1 MRTQR
6 YTCGYCG
13 RWVASDKG
21 FASND
26 GNLTIHICAS
36 CDQPS
41 FFHYAGQVP
50 GVAYGEEVGNLPDD
64 IANLYSEARN
74 CMAASSPTAAVLVCR
89 KILMNVAV
97 DKGAPEGDGF
107 IQYVDYLDSKGYVPP
122 DGRGWVDHIRK
133 KSNEANHEIEL
144 MERNDAEELITFL
157 AMLLKLI
164 YEFPGKI
171 PPP

>member
-1 MRTQR
+1 
-6 YTCGYCG
+6 
-13 RWVASDKG
+13 
-21 FASND
+21 
-26 GNLTIHICAS
+26 
-36 CDQPS
+36 
-41 FFHYAGQVP
+41 
-50 GVAYGEEVGNLPDD
+50 
-64 IANLYSEARN
+64 
-74 CMAASSPTAAVLVCR
+74 MAASSPTAAVLVCR